1 MPHKSDVQVAL
12 ISGGTSG
19 IGFATAELLLKEGWC
34 VVING
39 RNEQVGQK
47 AKMKLRRF
55 SSKVRFVKGD
65 ISKIED
71 CQHIVKETVN
81 FYGGISALVTAA
93 GYYEEELLAHVTEA
107 AFDEMFGTNVKGTVF
122 LCQAALPHLRS
133 SKGSIVTVASDAGI
147 QGNVACSVYGAS
159 KGAVV
164 SFTKSLSLEMAPHGV
179 RVNCV
184 CPGDVDTS
192 LVDKQIANAHQ
203 DVEIAKAEMGQHYP
217 LGRIGKPHE
226 IGEVIAFLLSSK
238 ASFVTGAAWTI
249 DGGLTSW

>member
-19 IGFATAELLLKEGWC
+19 IGFATAKLLLKEGWC

-39 RNEQVGQK
+39 RDEKSGQK
-47 AKMKLRRF
+47 AKMKLRRY
-55 SSKVRFVKGD
+55 SSRVQYIQGD
-65 ISKIED
+65 VSKIED
-71 CQHIVKETVN
+71 CQRIVKETVKL
-81 FYGGISALVTAA
+81 FGGVSALVTAA
-93 GYYEEELLAHVTEA
+93 GYYEEELLADVTEA

-122 LCQAALPHLRS
+122 LCQAALPYLRAT
-133 SKGSIVTVASDAGI
+133 KGSIVTVASDAGL

-164 SFTKSLSLEMAPHGV
+164 SFTKSLSLEMAPHNV
-179 RVNCV
+179 RV
-184 CPGDVDTS
+184 
-192 LVDKQIANAHQ
+192 KQIANAQQ
-203 DVEIAKAEMGQHYP
+203 DAEAAKAEMGQHYP
-217 LGRIGKPHE
+217 LGRIGQPHE
-226 IGEVIAFLLSSK
+226 IGEVIVFLLSNK

>member
-19 IGFATAELLLKEGWC
+19 IGFATAKLLLKEGWC

-39 RNEQVGQK
+39 RNEKSGQK
-47 AKMKLRRF
+47 AKTKLRRY
-55 SSKVRFVKGD
+55 SSKVQYIQGD
-65 ISKIED
+65 VSKLED
-71 CQHIVKETVN
+71 CQRIVKETVDV
-81 FYGGISALVTAA
+81 FGGVSALVTAA
-93 GYYEEELLAHVTEA
+93 GYYEEEA

-122 LCQAALPHLRS
+122 LCQAALPYLRS
-133 SKGSIVTVASDAGI
+133 AKGSIVTVASDAGL

-192 LVDKQIANAHQ
+192 LVDKQIANTHQ
-203 DVEIAKAEMGQHYP
+203 DKATAKAEMGQHYP

-226 IGEVIAFLLSSK
+226 IGEVIVFLLSNK

>member
-1 MPHKSDVQVAL
+1 MPHKTDMQVAL

-19 IGFATAELLLKEGWC
+19 IGMATAELLLKQGWC

-39 RNEQVGQK
+39 RHEKDGQR
-47 AKMKLRRF
+47 AALKLRRF
-55 SSKVRFVKGD
+55 SSKVRFVVGD
-65 ISKIED
+65 VSKVDD
-71 CQHIVKETVN
+71 CKRIVKQTVDM
-81 FYGGISALVTAA
+81 FGDISALVTAA
-93 GYYEEELLAHVTEA
+93 GYYEEELLLDVTEQS
-107 AFDEMFGTNVKGTVF
+107 FDEMFGTNVKGTVF
-122 LCQAALPHLRS
+122 LCQAALPYIRNT
-133 SKGSIVTVASDAGI
+133 KGSIVTVSSDAGL

-192 LVDKQIANAHQ
+192 LVDKQIAQTNQ
-203 DVEIAKAEMGQHYP
+203 DAEQAKEEMGQHYP

>member
-1 MPHKSDVQVAL
+1 MPHKQDVPVAL

-19 IGFATAELLLKEGWC
+19 IGFATAKLLLKEGWC

-39 RNEQVGQK
+39 RNEKEGEK
-47 AKMKLRRF
+47 AKMKLRRY
-55 SSKVRFVKGD
+55 SSKVRYIKGD
-65 ISKIED
+65 VS
-71 CQHIVKETVN
+71 IVSECERIVNETVAL
-81 FYGGISALVTAA
+81 FGGISALVTAA

-122 LCQAALPHLRS
+122 LCQAALPYLRKT
-133 SKGSIVTVASDAGI
+133 KGSIVTVSSDAGL

-192 LVDKQIANAHQ
+192 LVDKQIAQSRQNAA
-203 DVEIAKAEMGQHYP
+203 EAKEEMGQHYP
-217 LGRIGKPHE
+217 LGRIGQPEE
-226 IGEVIAFLLSSK
+226 IGEVIAFLISSK

>member
-19 IGFATAELLLKEGWC
+19 IGFATAKLLLKEGWC

-39 RNEQVGQK
+39 RNEKVGQK
-47 AKMKLRRF
+47 AKTKLRRY
-55 SSKVRFVKGD
+55 SSKVQYIQGD
-65 ISKIED
+65 VSKIED
-71 CQHIVKETVN
+71 CQRIVKETVYL
-81 FYGGISALVTAA
+81 FGGVSALVTAA
-93 GYYEEELLAHVTEA
+93 GYYEEELLADVTEA

-122 LCQAALPHLRS
+122 LCQAALPYLRA
-133 SKGSIVTVASDAGI
+133 SKGSIVTIASDAGL

-164 SFTKSLSLEMAPHGV
+164 SFTKSLSLEMAPHSV

-192 LVDKQIANAHQ
+192 LVDKQIANANQ
-203 DVEIAKAEMGQHYP
+203 DAAAAKAEMGQHYP
-217 LGRIGKPHE
+217 LGRIAKPHE
-226 IGEVIAFLLSSK
+226 IGEVIVFLLSNK